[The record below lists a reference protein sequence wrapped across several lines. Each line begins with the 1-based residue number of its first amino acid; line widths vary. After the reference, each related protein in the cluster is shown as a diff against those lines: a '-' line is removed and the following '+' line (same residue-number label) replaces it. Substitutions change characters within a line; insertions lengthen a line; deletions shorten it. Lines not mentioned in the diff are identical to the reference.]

1 MSMLGAT
8 NHLWH
13 NVFWKFNKKKRR
25 TVMFIPDVINTL
37 LMGLIFMVI
46 IVTIVRPFVLNLVGQ
61 AASNSDMQRAAID
74 AVEREMIRKAELFEA
89 QRADKIKYQMML
101 LEKPEKPK
109 PKPVIEPEPEPE
121 VVPEPEPVAEVVPE
135 PEAPAEP
142 EVVAEEVPAVEE
154 PSEVL
159 EETPAEVADAPEAAA
174 ETADEGEPLG
184 EGEIEIR
191 EGESLAEIKERIRKE
206 QQKAKKPTIPPELL
220 NSANSYEDKVGVVR
234 MVVQSDQA
242 RVAAA
247 IRGMIQITK

>member
-1 MSMLGAT
+1 
-8 NHLWH
+8 
-13 NVFWKFNKKKRR
+13 
-25 TVMFIPDVINTL
+25 MFIPDVINTL

-46 IVTIVRPFVLNLVGQ
+46 IVTIVRPFVLNMVGQ
-61 AASNSDMQRAAID
+61 AASNSDMQKAAID

-109 PKPVIEPEPEPE
+109 PKPVIEPEPESE
-121 VVPEPEPVAEVVPE
+121 VVPEPVAEVVPE

-154 PSEVL
+154 SSEVL

-174 ETADEGEPLG
+174 ESAEDGEALG
-184 EGEIEIR
+184 DGEIEIR